1 MERDGARHAR
11 GRGMSRSAVVWIL
24 LGSAAAGL
32 VACEPTRGGTS
43 AVASRALSTPAR
55 ADAAPAPADGG
66 SSSDAGGPLGGRQ
79 TWPPARKSFLGTA
92 PLGGSRVYFTGF
104 RGGVSEVF
112 YPRPDAVQSVGLE
125 LLVGDASGR
134 HIQPESELPYVA
146 TRPEPHSMRW
156 RVSTESTASGWRLT
170 QEVFT
175 DPEREALVVVAEL
188 TASGGRTLGE
198 RRLYVV
204 HDPALGGTG
213 AGDSSRVL
221 EAHGRRFLVARE
233 GDRVSALGVS
243 LPWATRGQG
252 LLVSSAFAGAPG
264 SRADLLDGDGAFA
277 ATGESDVG
285 PGNVEQ
291 VAEVAL
297 GAGAAR
303 RFATVLA
310 FGASE
315 QEAMHTA
322 AAVLD
327 DDWDELARRYD
338 ERWHDYVDGLDTQG
352 GRADDRYYLAA
363 MTIESMRDEASGAMV
378 AGMGTPW
385 GPVRGDDDNGG
396 YHLVWPRDLFKFGN
410 ALITA
415 GDLRAGLDAVRYL
428 FGSLVQTSDCGRSE
442 ADAAECPRGYSRVGR
457 FAQNAW
463 IDGTPYWTSTQL
475 DEQAMPIALAWRVYE
490 RSDADGRAAIASLWP
505 RIRTTAEYILNTGP
519 WTLQERWEET
529 SGYSPSSI
537 AAAIAGLV
545 AAAELARTQG
555 DGESAARYLAAAD
568 RWEDRV
574 TAWTF
579 TTTGPYGD
587 HRYYMR
593 LNPSKPR
600 GGTGPER
607 FEPEQGPDA
616 ALPISIGNG
625 GGVHDQREIV
635 DAGFLELV
643 RLGVKSPTDPT
654 IVGSLPELDAIL
666 KQNIPGKGS
675 AWFRY
680 NFDGY
685 GEADDGSAWQGTG
698 GHGRLWPIFTAERGI
713 YEIARADDGAS
724 GAPFLDMLRAFATP
738 EGFIPEQVWNT
749 SATITG
755 ESVQTPPG
763 REPGTPTDS
772 IAPLSWAMGE
782 YISLLA
788 SVRAGRVIDL
798 PESVCRRYDTCARA
812 ARPGE
817 VDATFEIRA
826 SARSG
831 ERLYI
836 VGSPPGL
843 GAWQPALGA
852 PAHLDAGRWRA
863 VVELPASSDVE
874 YAAYLL
880 GADGSWRAE
889 TDGRRALKVP
899 DAGPLEVAR
908 AARFADSEPTR

>member
-1 MERDGARHAR
+1 MPPSPA
-11 GRGMSRSAVVWIL
+11 VWIAL
-24 LGSAAAGL
+24 ASVALGA
-32 VACEPTRGGTS
+32 VACEPTRGGAA
-43 AVASRALSTPAR
+43 AVASRGLSTSAR
-55 ADAAPAPADGG
+55 GDAGERGRSLTDGG
-66 SSSDAGGPLGGRQ
+66 AGDAGVGERGSRQ

-92 PLGGSRVYFTGF
+92 PMGGSHVYFTGY
-104 RGGVSEVF
+104 RGSVSEVF

-125 LLVGDASGR
+125 FLIADAAGR
-134 HIQPESELPYVA
+134 HIELERELRYVA

-156 RVSTESTASGWRLT
+156 RVSTESVQRGWRMT
-170 QEVFT
+170 KDVFT

-188 TASGGRTLGE
+188 TAGAGQALGDQ
-198 RRLYVV
+198 RLFVV

-213 AGDSSRVL
+213 AGDSSRLL

-233 GDRVSALGVS
+233 GDRVSALGSS
-243 LPWATRGQG
+243 LPWAKRGDAPF
-252 LLVSSAFAGAPG
+252 VSSALAGAPG
-264 SRADLLDGDGAFA
+264 SRSDLLDAEGTFGETWDRGRGGVGSGA
-277 ATGESDVG
+277 VG

-291 VAEVAL
+291 VGEVSL
-297 GAGAAR
+297 GDGSSR

-315 QEAMHTA
+315 HEAMDTA

-338 ERWHDYVDGLDTQG
+338 ARWLDYVDGLDTQG
-352 GRADDRYYLAA
+352 GSADDRYYLAA
-363 MTIESMRDEASGAMV
+363 MTIESMRDEVSGAMV

-396 YHLVWPRDLFKFGN
+396 YHLVWPRDLFKFAN

-415 GDLRAGLDAVRYL
+415 GDLGAGLDAVRYL

-442 ADAAECPRGYSRVGR
+442 LDAAECSRGYSRVGR
-457 FAQNAW
+457 FPQNAW

-490 RSDADGRAAIASLWP
+490 RGDAASRAAIASLWP
-505 RIRTTAEYILNTGP
+505 RVRTTAEYILDTGP
-519 WTLQERWEET
+519 WTQQERWEET

-545 AAAELARTQG
+545 AAAELAQTQG
-555 DGESAARYLAAAD
+555 EGESAARYLAVAD
-568 RWEDRV
+568 RWEERV

-593 LNPSKPR
+593 LNPSTMR

-616 ALPISIGNG
+616 AVPITIGNG

-654 IVGSLPELDAIL
+654 IVGSLPELDAVL
-666 KQNIPGKGS
+666 RQNIPGKGS

-713 YEIARADDGAS
+713 YEVARAGSGAS
-724 GAPFLDMLRAFATP
+724 GARFLDMLRAFATP

-749 SATITG
+749 SAVITG
-755 ESVQTPPG
+755 EPVQTPPG

-788 SVRAGRVIDL
+788 SVRAGRIVDI
-798 PESVCRRYDTCARA
+798 PESVCRRYDTCAPA
-812 ARPGE
+812 ARGGE
-817 VDATFEIRA
+817 VSATFEIRTP
-826 SARSG
+826 ARAG
-831 ERLYI
+831 ERVYI
-836 VGSPPGL
+836 VGSTPGL
-843 GAWQPALGA
+843 GAWRPALGA
-852 PAHLDAGRWRA
+852 PAHFDAGRWRA
-863 VVELPASSDVE
+863 VLELPAQTDVE

-880 GADGSWRAE
+880 AADGTWRQE
-889 TDGRRALKVP
+889 TGGRQRLRVP
-899 DAGPLEVAR
+899 DAGPLDVAR
-908 AARFADSEPTR
+908 AADFGAPGPTR

>member
-1 MERDGARHAR
+1 
-11 GRGMSRSAVVWIL
+11 
-24 LGSAAAGL
+24 
-32 VACEPTRGGTS
+32 
-43 AVASRALSTPAR
+43 
-55 ADAAPAPADGG
+55 
-66 SSSDAGGPLGGRQ
+66 
-79 TWPPARKSFLGTA
+79 
-92 PLGGSRVYFTGF
+92 
-104 RGGVSEVF
+104 
-112 YPRPDAVQSVGLE
+112 
-125 LLVGDASGR
+125 
-134 HIQPESELPYVA
+134 
-146 TRPEPHSMRW
+146 
-156 RVSTESTASGWRLT
+156 
-170 QEVFT
+170 
-175 DPEREALVVVAEL
+175 
-188 TASGGRTLGE
+188 
-198 RRLYVV
+198 
-204 HDPALGGTG
+204 
-213 AGDSSRVL
+213 
-221 EAHGRRFLVARE
+221 
-233 GDRVSALGVS
+233 
-243 LPWATRGQG
+243 
-252 LLVSSAFAGAPG
+252 
-264 SRADLLDGDGAFA
+264 LLDGDGLA
-277 ATGESDVG
+277 SDDGVGPVSGGPGSAG

-291 VAEVAL
+291 IGEVAL
-297 GAGAAR
+297 GGGTTL

-315 QEAMHTA
+315 REAMDTA

-327 DDWDELARRYD
+327 DDWEALARSYD
-338 ERWHDYVDGLDTQG
+338 ERWQRYVDGLDTQG
-352 GRADDRYYLAA
+352 GTADDRYYLAA

-385 GPVRGDDDNGG
+385 GPVRSDDDNGG
-396 YHLVWPRDLFKFGN
+396 YHLVWSRDLFKFAN

-442 ADAAECPRGYSRVGR
+442 LDAAECPRGYSRVGR
-457 FAQNAW
+457 FPQNAW
-463 IDGTPYWTSTQL
+463 IDGRPYWTSTQL

-490 RSDADGRAAIASLWP
+490 RGDADSRAAIAALWP
-505 RIRTTAEYILNTGP
+505 RMRSTAEYILSTGP

-545 AAAELARTQG
+545 AAAELAQTQG
-555 DGESAARYLAAAD
+555 DADGAARYLAAAD

-593 LNPSKPR
+593 INPSTPR
-600 GGTGPER
+600 GGAGPER
-607 FEPEQGPDA
+607 FEPERGPDEPVP
-616 ALPISIGNG
+616 LTIGNG

-654 IVGSLPELDAIL
+654 IIGSIPELDAIL
-666 KQNIPGKGS
+666 RQDIPGKGS

-713 YEIARADDGAS
+713 FEIARADGGGS

-738 EGFIPEQVWNT
+738 EGFIPEQVWNR
-749 SATITG
+749 SAVITG
-755 ESVQTPPG
+755 ETVQTPPG

-788 SVRAGRVIDL
+788 SVRSGRIVDR
-798 PESVCRRYDTCARA
+798 PESVCRRYDTCALA

-817 VDATFEIRA
+817 VSATFEIRA
-826 SARSG
+826 SARPG
-831 ERLYI
+831 ERVYI
-836 VGSPPGL
+836 VGSTSGL
-843 GAWQPALGA
+843 GAWRPELGA

-863 VVELPASSDVE
+863 VVELPASTEVE

-880 GADGSWRAE
+880 AADGTWREE
-889 TDGRRALKVP
+889 TGGRRRLRVH
-899 DAGPLEVAR
+899 DAGPLAVGR
-908 AARFADSEPTR
+908 AARFEAPGSRPRDERLDRPGARWPRLHRSRGDLASAHAGQPAGP

>member
-1 MERDGARHAR
+1 MSASTAAWIALTCAAVGAT
-11 GRGMSRSAVVWIL
+11 
-24 LGSAAAGL
+24 
-32 VACEPTRGGTS
+32 ACEPTRGGAG
-43 AVASRALSTPAR
+43 AVASRGLATTAR
-55 ADAAPAPADGG
+55 G
-66 SSSDAGGPLGGRQ
+66 DAGERAQLPTDAGASGDAGAGEPGDRQ

-92 PLGGSRVYFTGF
+92 PLGGSRVYFTGH
-104 RGGVSEVF
+104 RGSVSEVF
-112 YPRPDAVQSVGLE
+112 YPRPDAVQSAGLE
-125 LLVGDASGR
+125 LSIGDAAGR
-134 HIQPESELPYVA
+134 HIELERELPYEA
-146 TRPEPHSMRW
+146 TRPEPRSMRW
-156 RVSTESTASGWRLT
+156 RVNTESAELGWRLT
-170 QEVFT
+170 KDVFT
-175 DPEREALVVVAEL
+175 DPERDALVVVAEL
-188 TASGGRTLGE
+188 TAGSGQTLRD
-198 RRLYVV
+198 RRLFVV

-213 AGDSSRVL
+213 AGDSSRLL
-221 EAHGRRFLVARE
+221 EAHGRRFLVARA
-233 GDRVSALGVS
+233 GDRASALGISV
-243 LPWATRGQG
+243 PWATRDGAP
-252 LLVSSAFAGAPG
+252 LVASALASAPG
-264 SRADLLDGDGAFA
+264 SRADLLDGGIDPGVLASSA
-277 ATGESDVG
+277 G

-291 VAEVAL
+291 VGEVSL
-297 GAGAAR
+297 GEGSSR

-315 QEAMHTA
+315 REAVDTA

-338 ERWHDYVDGLDTQG
+338 QRWRDYVGGLDSRG
-352 GRADDRYYLAA
+352 GSADDRYYLAA

-378 AGMGTPW
+378 AGLGTPW

-415 GDLRAGLDAVRYL
+415 GDWRAGLEAVHYL

-442 ADAAECPRGYSRVGR
+442 LDAAGCPRGYSRVGR
-457 FAQNAW
+457 FPQNAW
-463 IDGTPYWTSTQL
+463 IDGTAYWTSTQL

-490 RSDADGRAAIASLWP
+490 RADAAGRALIESLWP
-505 RIRTTAEYILNTGP
+505 RIQTTAELILSTGP
-519 WTLQERWEET
+519 WTQQERWEET

-545 AAAELARTQG
+545 AAAELAQAQG
-555 DGESAARYLAAAD
+555 ESDSAARYLAAAD

-593 LNPSKPR
+593 INPSTPR
-600 GGTGPER
+600 GGSGPGR
-607 FEPEQGPDA
+607 FEPARGPDEPV
-616 ALPISIGNG
+616 PITIGNG

-666 KQNIPGKGS
+666 KQSIAGTGS

-685 GEADDGSAWQGTG
+685 GEADDGSAWQGTN

-713 YEIARADDGAS
+713 YEIARADSGAA

-749 SATITG
+749 SAVITG
-755 ESVQTPPG
+755 EPVQTPPG

-772 IAPLSWAMGE
+772 IAPLGWAMGE

-788 SVRAGRVIDL
+788 SVSAGRIVDL
-798 PESVCRRYDTCARA
+798 PESVCRRYDTCDLE

-817 VDATFEIRA
+817 VSATFEIRA
-826 SARSG
+826 AVPAG
-831 ERLYI
+831 ERVYI
-836 VGSPPGL
+836 VGSTPGL
-843 GAWQPALGA
+843 GAWQPELGA
-852 PAHLDAGRWRA
+852 PAHLHAGCWRA
-863 VVELPASSDVE
+863 RVELPAQSDVE
-874 YAAYLL
+874 YAVYLL
-880 GADGSWRAE
+880 GADGKWRQE
-889 TDGRRALKVP
+889 TDGPRPLKVP
-899 DAGPLEVAR
+899 GGGPLDVAR
-908 AARFADSEPTR
+908 TARFEAPRPAP